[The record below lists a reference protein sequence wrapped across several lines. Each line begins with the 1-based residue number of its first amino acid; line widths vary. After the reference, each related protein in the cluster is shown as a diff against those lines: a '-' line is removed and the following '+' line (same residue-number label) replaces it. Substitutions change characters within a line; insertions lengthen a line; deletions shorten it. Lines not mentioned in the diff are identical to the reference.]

1 MVEVLFIV
9 AVAVV
14 GGVLGVFILGRRYG
28 EKESAFS
35 PVELEWLREEAEGRI
50 SAISSRVMDL
60 SEKER
65 DLSRI
70 LDHAELDGESRAG
83 AEELLVEAA
92 AEDFW
97 GRFVRASALVED
109 EPDKALEE
117 LDRLPELLEETI
129 SKLEKAERICF
140 RRRVG

>member
-14 GGVLGVFILGRRYG
+14 GAVLGVFTVGRRYRQS
-28 EKESAFS
+28 EPVFS
-35 PVELEWLREEAEGRI
+35 PVEFEWLKKEAEGRI
-50 SAISSRVMDL
+50 SAISPRVMDL

-65 DLSRI
+65 DLTRL
-70 LDHAELDGESRAG
+70 LDHAELDEGSQAG

-92 AEDFW
+92 ANDFW
-97 GRFVRASALVED
+97 GRFVRASTLVED
-109 EPDKALEE
+109 KPDKALEE
-117 LDRLPELLEETI
+117 LERLPGLLEETI
-129 SKLEKAERICF
+129 SKLEKAERLCI